1 MRRIGILGGMGPE
14 ATLLLMTRLL
24 AAVPA
29 RDDAD
34 HVPLVVHQNPQVPSR
49 IEHLI
54 EGGGPSPTPVLVGM
68 ARDLEAAGAAALA
81 MPCMTAH
88 AYLDAVRAATPLP
101 VIDMLAETVAA
112 LAAAAPGGRVGMLA
126 SPAVHRAGL
135 FEGPMAA
142 AGLTPLWPVDEAPVL
157 AAIRSVKAGGR
168 PEAAFARI
176 GEGLAGQ
183 GADILCVACTELSLL
198 TGALAP
204 APPWCDA
211 LDCLVAAIVRAA
223 RG

>member
-14 ATLLLMTRLL
+14 ATVLLMQRLL

-49 IEHLI
+49 IAHLI
-54 EGGGPSPTPVLVGM
+54 EGRGPSPAPVLAAM
-68 ARDLEAAGAAALA
+68 ARDLQSAGATALA
-81 MPCMTAH
+81 MPCVTAH
-88 AYLDAVRAATPLP
+88 AFLAEIRAATPLP

-126 SPAVHRAGL
+126 SPAVRRAGL
-135 FEGPMAA
+135 FEAPMAA
-142 AGLTPLWPVDEAPVL
+142 AGLAPLWPADEAPVL
-157 AAIRSVKAGGR
+157 AAIRAVKAGGR
-168 PEAAFARI
+168 PGAGLAQAA
-176 GEGLAGQ
+176 EGLAGQ
-183 GADILCVACTELSLL
+183 GADVLCIACTELSLL

-211 LDCLVAAIVRAA
+211 LDCLVAAILRAA
-223 RG
+223 RD